1 MFRILA
7 FVALTLVATLPARAQ
22 VDIQEVTSPGGLTA
36 WLVEDHSIPFVAI
49 DILFEGGTSLDAPGA
64 RVIVCVL
71 RNSWMWSVV

>member
-36 WLVEDHSIPFVAI
+36 WLVEDHSIPFVA
-49 DILFEGGTSLDAPGA
+49 LTKRSPGKA
-64 RVIVCVL
+64 SKPWWR
-71 RNSWMWSVV
+71 